1 MKLSRVRGMW
11 PLRERVVV
19 VTGASSG
26 IGRATALAA
35 ARAGAQVVI
44 SARREHRLQELAAE
58 IRRLGAHAHVFP
70 LDFSD
75 HAAATYLVEA
85 TVVRLNRIDVLVN
98 NAGYGLYARIEDAH
112 PDDNERLFA
121 VNVLSPLAA
130 MRAAIA
136 HMRKQREGHIV
147 NVASLAAAWGT
158 PQMGAY
164 AATKAALIRA
174 TEAARVELRGSGVRA
189 SVVSPGPVRT
199 EFLQAAEIRGNELL
213 WFAGRY
219 GPFAVTPEYVAQV
232 ILRCVRTGAADVTIP
247 WYGRLAFALA
257 PAAPGLTDRVI
268 GLVVQLRRGGR
279 RLDARED
286 RLRPLH
292 P

>member
-1 MKLSRVRGMW
+1 MW
-11 PLRERVVV
+11 PLHERVVV

-58 IRRLGAHAHVFP
+58 IRRLGTHAHIFP

-98 NAGYGLYARIEDAH
+98 NAGYGLYARLEDAH

-130 MRAAIA
+130 MRAVIP

-147 NVASLAAAWGT
+147 NVASMAAAHGV
-158 PQMGAY
+158 PGMGAY
-164 AATKAALIRA
+164 AATKAALVRV

-199 EFLQAAEIRGNELL
+199 EFLQAAVQRGDAAQ
-213 WFAGRY
+213 WFAGQY
-219 GPFAVTPEYVAQV
+219 GWLAVSPEYVAHV
-232 ILRCVRTGAADVTIP
+232 ILRCVRNGAADVTIP
-247 WYGRLAFALA
+247 WYGRLGFVLAPVAPALA
-257 PAAPGLTDRVI
+257 DA
-268 GLVVQLRRGGR
+268 VVGWVTRRR
-279 RLDARED
+279 TEPSVRAK
-286 RLRPLH
+286 
-292 P
+292 